1 MFGGIFW
8 VGALAAAG
16 YVAWRWRQRQ
26 SKDATPPTYIEPAPI
41 VTPAPIPEIPAT
53 PVPPPPTPELS
64 VAPDGPRRIQTRI
77 HRGPPPSTVLRS
89 EAPVAENVAPT
100 AAPVSSEAPVA
111 ENVAPTAAPVS
122 SEAPV
127 AEVVSLINL
136 NSADEAALISLP
148 GIGSALARRIIV
160 YRQEHGPFRSV
171 EQLDDVQGISLR
183 NIEEFRHLVT
193 I

>member
-111 ENVAPTAAPVS
+111 E
-122 SEAPV
+122 
-127 AEVVSLINL
+127 VVSLINL